1 MDRMSDLEKIL
12 SAARD
17 LGKNLQ
23 DDVDKLREDKKK
35 LEDENKT
42 LRADNEKLKS
52 DSDSLLEEMETLENV
67 VKDLRSAN
75 ETFGVNLNKLMGQLN
90 QAINDNHE
98 KFMLQINTLMRDEF
112 QKFFAEY
119 MSQIKAETANK
130 KNQQSGKKKAAD
142 STTALTETKIFV
154 PTQKN
159 DKSKSKEVYADFYAE
174 ENVGK

>member
-98 KFMLQINTLMRDEF
+98 KFMAQ